1 MKNNK
6 CILVYGLEN
15 AEIIELT
22 KRKIKFIIIKKEMLN
37 IKIKDI
43 LSGLK
48 SSEPSNFN
56 ISEKVILFNNYED
69 NKLQKSIK
77 EIRKFV
83 KGGIL
88 AVVTE
93 TSREWSFE
101 YLINHLIE
109 EREWFKNMQK

>member
-1 MKNNK
+1 M
-6 CILVYGLEN
+6 
-15 AEIIELT
+15 
-22 KRKIKFIIIKKEMLN
+22 
-37 IKIKDI
+37 
-43 LSGLK
+43 
-48 SSEPSNFN
+48 
-56 ISEKVILFNNYED
+56 ILFNNYED

>member
-22 KRKIKFIIIKKEMLN
+22 KRKIKFIIITKEMLN

-56 ISEKVILFNNYED
+56 I
-69 NKLQKSIK
+69 
-77 EIRKFV
+77 
-83 KGGIL
+83 
-88 AVVTE
+88 
-93 TSREWSFE
+93 
-101 YLINHLIE
+101 
-109 EREWFKNMQK
+109 